1 MNQKILI
8 KFKII
13 QMMINKKTV
22 LKFKEIKIN
31 RKMIKLLNYGDIINI
46 NYS

>member
-1 MNQKILI
+1 MNKKILI

>member
-1 MNQKILI
+1 MIKKILI

-31 RKMIKLLNYGDIINI
+31 RKMIKLLNYADIINI
-46 NYS
+46 NY

>member
-1 MNQKILI
+1 
-8 KFKII
+8 
-13 QMMINKKTV
+13 MINKKTV